1 MDFNAERSQGH
12 SELAVTL
19 NIALTPLA
27 PAALLGIFRGELDTP
42 MIVRGATQGVELLGH
57 AEFWATL
64 PMLEL
69 KRMAHGGNGTA
80 QAELAW
86 RHAGG
91 NGHDCKPAEALRW
104 ALSSAE
110 LECAAGMAVLGWLLH
125 KGLGLPRDD
134 AEAARLFAI
143 AATRGS
149 GLAGFALGRMRYF
162 GIGIARDFE
171 AAVPLLRR
179 GARSFPEAMELLARC
194 HFHGRGVAEDRD
206 AAMRLWRRAAKAGN
220 LAASYCLGMSLHVG
234 GKGRGQ
240 AAEAVRHLEAAA
252 GGGIPGAMFLLG
264 QRAMFGSGMPRDPDA
279 ALEWY
284 RKSAAAGSRDA
295 EFELGECHA
304 LGVGATP
311 RHAATA
317 LKHWQA
323 AAARGHARAL
333 LKIAHAHRNGDGVAE
348 NRSEALRHYFLAAEK
363 GEVQAWVWL
372 GECLENGDGGEPD
385 PVLARKAY
393 ARAAEAG
400 DAHGRA
406 EFGRCLLHGVGGT
419 ADVVRGQAELARAL
433 RMGWEQA
440 RGELER
446 FWFDRGM
453 RLLAEADSATD
464 PGLADAVAS
473 LRRAATLGH
482 RRAAFML
489 AECLRHGTGAG
500 IDLPEAL
507 RWYRR
512 AAALVDAQLIIA
524 DLLYFGR
531 GVEHDPT
538 EAFQWYLRAALQ
550 HQDAYAMYS
559 SGYCLLH
566 GEGTGRDAG
575 AGVRWLRRAA
585 AQGEANA
592 CHELGLHHLRG
603 DGGAASMRAAER
615 WLRAAARLG
624 HAEASQRLAALE
636 GRLGFG

>member
-1 MDFNAERSQGH
+1 MDFNAERSQDQRK
-12 SELAVTL
+12 LAFTV

-42 MIVRGATQGVELLGH
+42 MIVRGATQGVELLGP

-69 KRMAHGGNGTA
+69 KRMAHGGNGRA

-110 LECAAGMAVLGWLLH
+110 LECAAGMGVLGWLLH

-143 AATRGS
+143 AAAGGS
-149 GLAGFALGRMRYF
+149 ALAGFALGRMRYF
-162 GIGIARDFE
+162 GIGVARDV
-171 AAVPLLRR
+171 AATVPLLRR
-179 GARSFPEAMELLARC
+179 GAKYFPEAMELLARC

-206 AAMRLWRRAAKAGN
+206 AARRLWRRAAKAGN
-220 LAASYCLGMSLHVG
+220 LVASYCLGMVLHVD
-234 GKGRGQ
+234 GKGRGR
-240 AAEAVRHLEAAA
+240 AVEAVRHLEAAA
-252 GGGIPGAMFLLG
+252 TGGIPGAMFLLG
-264 QRAMFGSGMPRDPDA
+264 QCAMFGSGMPRDPDV
-279 ALEWY
+279 ALAWY
-284 RKSAAAGSRDA
+284 RKSAAAGNLDA

-304 LGVGATP
+304 LGAGAMP

-317 LKHWQA
+317 LKHWRA

-333 LKIAHAHRNGDGVAE
+333 LKIGHAHRNGDGVAE

-372 GECLENGDGGEPD
+372 GECLENGDGGAPD

-406 EFGRCLLHGVGGT
+406 EYGRCLLRGIGGV
-419 ADVVRGQAELARAL
+419 ADVARGQAELAHAL
-433 RMGWEQA
+433 RMGWGQA
-440 RGELER
+440 RGEIER

-453 RLLAEADSATD
+453 RLLVEAASAAD
-464 PGLADAVAS
+464 PGLADAVTS

-489 AECLRHGTGAG
+489 AECLRHGTGTA

-507 RWYRR
+507 RWYRQ
-512 AAALVDAQLIIA
+512 AAPLVDAQLIIA

-531 GVEHDPT
+531 GVEADLA
-538 EAFQWYLRAALQ
+538 EAFQWYLRAARQ

-566 GEGTGRDAG
+566 GEGVGRDAA

-585 AQGEANA
+585 AQGEADA
-592 CHELGLHHLRG
+592 CHELALHHLRG
-603 DGGAASMRAAER
+603 DDGAASTRAALR

-624 HAEASQRLAALE
+624 HAEAGKRLAALE
-636 GRLGFG
+636 EGVEAG